1 MSENNNLVE
10 VNFNDLNSVD
20 SILTEID
27 SAFYDIPF
35 GNSAFQ
41 TRAFVIAAAITPER
55 AYKTIGLQLSSLL
68 SNIKNNL
75 IGKQIAEI
83 KLEQK
88 KEKLNDPKLDK
99 FDKQI
104 LELEILMEQSSLST
118 VAKLSNDSLNEFNVL
133 YSEFKKLP
141 KFTREQFESAE
152 LNYFTQSLSRQANQL
167 DGAALSIIH
176 MLEDLPALNEYTEK
190 IKSIENLDLETL
202 TNLRLAM
209 NNQFDNALRRVQ
221 QLNQQSKV

>member
-141 KFTREQFESAE
+141 KFTREQFENAE
-152 LNYFTQSLSRQANQL
+152 MNYYTQSLSRQANQL